1 MLNEKHHEESHTLIL
16 TTIIVTIIAVLILM
30 NFVTGEKKIER
41 NLKRYYSIQEPQF
54 VRSVG
59 ALLGPAFL
67 DGNYVEVLINGDKIF
82 AEMLNAIKS
91 AKKRLVLKPL
101 FIGLIASATNL
112 KVHLLSV
119 RMRV

>member
-1 MLNEKHHEESHTLIL
+1 VLNEKHHEENHMLIL

-41 NLKRYYSIQEPQF
+41 NLKRHYSIEEPQF

-67 DGNYVEVLINGDKIF
+67 QGNKVEVLINGDKIF

-91 AKKRLVLKPL
+91 AKKTISFET
-101 FIGLIASATNL
+101 FIYWADSIGE
-112 KVHLLSV
+112 
-119 RMRV
+119 